1 MSDKKE
7 NCDVGFHTNTECH
20 LTHYS
25 SNKLLHKLQSLSI
38 EEISLLK
45 YRIEGFHEISEGTIC
60 DHHAKIYLTLFTSLK
75 RKCCNPFAKHK
86 KKVVDN
92 LRILKIELC
101 EKALTSI
108 LLKII
113 SGDKICHNCEI
124 ILNDKINLAT
134 KNSGDSGLVTLPDN
148 SDEVNL
154 RRSERI
160 LKVKPTAS
168 ADSDVNAESQNSISS
183 TVESI
188 NSNFSDFF
196 TLSQEKRV
204 VDTVLSN
211 LQLPNLK
218 KYQFYKIKRVHDA
231 QNIVQDVCKNFRQ
244 LLTKATNSNI
254 FVPER
259 VSKNI
264 MEDSCIL
271 RDVLFNLQRKFIAN
285 HSVYEKLEIL
295 ALLPKT
301 WIKHKISQFF
311 ECNNYL
317 YMKLHQFRESEGELS
332 KLVCE

>member
-1 MSDKKE
+1 ML
-7 NCDVGFHTNTECH
+7 GT
-20 LTHYS
+20 
-25 SNKLLHKLQSLSI
+25 LHI
-38 EEISLLK
+38 
-45 YRIEGFHEISEGTIC
+45 
-60 DHHAKIYLTLFTSLK
+60 
-75 RKCCNPFAKHK
+75 
-86 KKVVDN
+86 
-92 LRILKIELC
+92 
-101 EKALTSI
+101 
-108 LLKII
+108 
-113 SGDKICHNCEI
+113 DKICHNCEI
-124 ILNDKINLAT
+124 ILNDEINLAT

-218 KYQFYKIKRVHDA
+218 EYQFYKTKRVHDA
-231 QNIVQDVCKNFRQ
+231 QNIVQDVCKNFSQ
-244 LLTKATNSNI
+244 VLTIATNSNI
-254 FVPER
+254 FVPEP

-271 RDVLFNLQRKFIAN
+271 RDVLFNLQRKFIAI
-285 HSVYEKLEIL
+285 HSAYEKLEIL

-301 WIKHKISQFF
+301 WIKK
-311 ECNNYL
+311 
-317 YMKLHQFRESEGELS
+317 
-332 KLVCE
+332 KLVNFSNATIIYT